1 MIQTEEGADSFVGC
15 PLLCQLGPFLLSDSS
30 VNIPQG
36 WQDKYTAAL
45 QCVSVLPDGWMYG
58 HPLS

>member
-45 QCVSVLPDGWMYG
+45 QCVSVLPDG
-58 HPLS
+58 